1 MAVVYL
7 AAAFLFQTA
16 GLYGGATAT
25 DTGGVFV
32 TQQAAHGVLQ
42 RLRRY
47 NSGLFEEVK
56 VGNLERECKEETCTL
71 EEAREVFEDEE
82 KTMEFWAGYIDGD
95 QCKPPPCQND
105 GVCQD
110 GVNSY
115 VCWCGENFSGKNCEI
130 EISKQ
135 CSVNN
140 GGCAHFCTMEAELA
154 KCRCAH
160 GYRLAADLRTCE
172 PTGQFSCGRLGGSAH
187 TPRSSNRTHFGNSSV
202 EEEDDVIPE
211 EWLDYDYSLTAN
223 LSLEVNA
230 SLRSEVKSRPARSAS
245 NDSALPL
252 ASFFPTLSSV
262 TAQANS
268 DQRIVGGDTALPGE
282 VPWQV
287 ALMSRSASLQ
297 VAEVF
302 CGGSLLSDVWVI
314 TAAHCLVQA
323 KKAGLPFFVRA
334 GEHDVF
340 VSEGPE
346 RDHAVAEEHVHPSYD
361 YQESPYNHDV
371 ALLKLAAPVEL
382 SPHRLPICFG
392 PKDFT
397 KNLLQDSAG
406 SLVSGWGLI
415 NSGGPQASKLQ
426 KVELPFVSRSKC
438 MESSRLKVTRFMF
451 CAGFQSQRRDSC
463 QGDSG
468 GPHATKFRDTWFLT
482 GIVSWGEGCAKDGK
496 YGIYTRL
503 SRYYQWISSTTAIRA
518 HG

>member
-1 MAVVYL
+1 MASVCL
-7 AAAFLFQTA
+7 AAALLFQSVGMYA
-16 GLYGGATAT
+16 GVPAANP
-25 DTGGVFV
+25 GGVFV

-47 NSGLFEEVK
+47 NSGHFEEIK

-82 KTMEFWAGYIDGD
+82 KTMEFWAGYVDGD
-95 QCKPPPCQND
+95 QCNPPPCQND

-115 VCWCGENFSGKNCEI
+115 ICWCGENFSGKNCDI

-140 GGCAHFCTMEAELA
+140 GGCSHFCVMEAELV

-160 GYRLAADLRTCE
+160 GYTLAADLRTCE
-172 PTGQFSCGRLGGSAH
+172 PTGLFSCGRLGGSAH
-187 TPRSSNRTHFGNSSV
+187 TPRSSNRTHAANSSV
-202 EEEDDVIPE
+202 EEDVIPE
-211 EWLDYDYSLTAN
+211 ELLDYDYNLTAD

-230 SLRSEVKSRPARSAS
+230 SLGSEVMSRPARSAS
-245 NDSALPL
+245 NHSAPPL
-252 ASFFPTLSSV
+252 ASFFPTLPSIM
-262 TAQANS
+262 ARDNS
-268 DQRIVGGDTALPGE
+268 DQRIVGGDLALPGE

-287 ALMSRSASLQ
+287 ALMTHSDSRQA
-297 VAEVF
+297 AEVF

-314 TAAHCLVQA
+314 TAAHCLLEA
-323 KKAGLPFFVRA
+323 RKSGLPFFVRA

-340 VSEGPE
+340 RSEGPE
-346 RDHAVAEEHVHPSYD
+346 RDHAVAEEHVHHLYD
-361 YQESPYNHDV
+361 YQKSPYNHDV

-392 PKDFT
+392 PKDFIES
-397 KNLLQDSAG
+397 LLQDSAG

-415 NSGGPQASKLQ
+415 NFGGPQASKLQ
-426 KVELPFVSRSKC
+426 KVEVPLVSRSTCKA
-438 MESSRLKVTRFMF
+438 SSRQQVTRFMF
-451 CAGFQSQRRDSC
+451 CAGFQSQRKDSC

-468 GPHATKFRDTWFLT
+468 GPHATKYQDTWFLT

-496 YGIYTRL
+496 YGVYTRL
-503 SRYYQWISSTTAIRA
+503 SRYYRWISNTTAIRA
-518 HG
+518 HA

>member
-1 MAVVYL
+1 MAAVCL
-7 AAAFLFQTA
+7 AAALLLQTVEPYA
-16 GLYGGATAT
+16 GVTAAN
-25 DTGGVFV
+25 TGGVFV
-32 TQQAAHGVLQ
+32 TQQVAHGVLQ

-47 NSGLFEEVK
+47 NSGRFEEVK
-56 VGNLERECKEETCTL
+56 VGNLERECKEETCTM

-82 KTMEFWAGYIDGD
+82 KTMEFWAGYVDGD

-115 VCWCGENFSGKNCEI
+115 ICWCGENFSGKNCDI

-140 GGCAHFCTMEAELA
+140 GGCEHFCVMEAELA

-172 PTGQFSCGRLGGSAH
+172 PTGQFSCGRLGGSAQ
-187 TPRSSNRTHFGNSSV
+187 TPRSSNRTHAGNSSV
-202 EEEDDVIPE
+202 EEDDVIPE
-211 EWLDYDYSLTAN
+211 EWLDYDYNLTAN

-230 SLRSEVKSRPARSAS
+230 SLGSEVKSRPARSAS
-245 NDSALPL
+245 NDSAPPL
-252 ASFFPTLSSV
+252 ASFFPTLPSIV
-262 TAQANS
+262 ARDNS
-268 DQRIVGGDTALPGE
+268 DQRIVGGDMALPGE

-287 ALMSRSASLQ
+287 ALMSQSDSLQ
-297 VAEVF
+297 AAQVF

-314 TAAHCLVQA
+314 TAAHCLVEA
-323 KKAGLPFFVRA
+323 KKSGSPFFVRA

-340 VSEGPE
+340 LSEGPE
-346 RDHAVAEEHVHPSYD
+346 RDHAVAEEHVHHLYD
-361 YQESPYNHDV
+361 SQKSPYNHDV

-397 KNLLQDSAG
+397 ENILQDSAG

-415 NSGGPQASKLQ
+415 NFGGPQASKLQ
-426 KVELPFVSRSKC
+426 KVEVPLVSRSTCKG
-438 MESSRLKVTRFMF
+438 SSRLHVTRFMF
-451 CAGFQSQRRDSC
+451 CAGFQSQRKDSC

-468 GPHATKFRDTWFLT
+468 GPHATKYQDTWFLT
-482 GIVSWGEGCAKDGK
+482 GIVSWGEGCAEDGK

-503 SRYYQWISSTTAIRA
+503 SRYYRWISSTTAIRA
-518 HG
+518 HA